1 MSFIYVVVVVVAAAA
16 CGSGNDDDAA
26 FFASSLCFRDVSRRR
41 VVATKAIGRVSR
53 KVAKFNVQ
61 TANTGRFFF
70 LDISLPRLL
79 VVDNWLLGHLEKRFD
94 RALYFD

>member
-1 MSFIYVVVVVVAAAA
+1 MSFICVVVVAA
-16 CGSGNDDDAA
+16 CGGSNDDDAA
-26 FFASSLCFRDVSRRR
+26 FFASSLCFRNVD
-41 VVATKAIGRVSR
+41 GRVSR